1 MPGVRLRLG
10 RLHPVTQTIDELKEI
25 MGRLGFTAADGPEVE
40 DAWHNFEAL
49 NIPPAHPARDP
60 LENFYLA
67 AADRGQGS
75 GAGVQS
81 PSVGAAVELPPH
93 RAIPSSSFCCEAKPA
108 PCRFA

>member
-25 MGRLGFTAADGPEVE
+25 MGRLGFTAVEGPEVE
-40 DAWHNFEAL
+40 DPWHNFEAL
-49 NIPPAHPARDP
+49 NIPAAHPARDP

-67 AADRGQGS
+67 AAAKTARGGDDMEIGITS
-75 GAGVQS
+75 SAVS
-81 PSVGAAVELPPH
+81 PSPRLPL
-93 RAIPSSSFCCEAKPA
+93 SLSCCEARRA